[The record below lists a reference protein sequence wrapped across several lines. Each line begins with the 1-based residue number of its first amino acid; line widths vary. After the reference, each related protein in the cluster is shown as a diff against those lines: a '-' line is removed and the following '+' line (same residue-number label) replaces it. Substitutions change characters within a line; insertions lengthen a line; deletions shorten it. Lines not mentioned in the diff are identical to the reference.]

1 MTRQHIT
8 KFFRDL
14 KRATRATAFRFSLLF
29 TVAFSIITAFSMV
42 MIYQTAKREISEQ
55 IDSRLFSESVRLSR
69 ALQSRSSLDFYA
81 PVTGMTERVPNE
93 PDMSF
98 CLTRRNND
106 LNDQAFRHDG
116 LVLLNI
122 ALSDL
127 CQIDPLQS
135 DSDRDQAPIRVLMTA
150 VDGQYT
156 LAIGYDTRSQRRL
169 LDRMLNMVYVVTSI
183 LLIASFFGSFF
194 MSRHIT
200 NAIARI
206 TGTARLIVD
215 GDFAERIKVTDRDSV
230 ELGNLAGNLNHMLER
245 IENLITSQRQ
255 VTNNI
260 AHDLRSPL
268 NRMRSRME
276 VALLD
281 RKATP
286 ADLRDVIASSV
297 IDAENLLRT
306 FNAMMNIA
314 QVESRAR
321 DDFKEIS
328 LSHICEDLA
337 EMYEVLSE
345 EGELS
350 FAQDIAPNLHIMGNR
365 QLIAQ
370 AITNLL
376 DNAVK
381 YTPKGGRIELIA
393 YHDGQNVV
401 VAVGDNGEGIPDDKR
416 GEVLKRFVRLD
427 SARSTPGNGLGL
439 SLVTAIMNLHTGMIH
454 LEDNKPGLRIE
465 LWLPTVEQFNS
476 RHGKSAAKPDP
487 EHDKPHA
494 LPTAHQPS

>member
-1 MTRQHIT
+1 MIRPLTT

-14 KRATRATAFRFSLLF
+14 KRVTRATAFRVSLLF
-29 TVAFSIITAFSMV
+29 TVAISIITAISMT
-42 MIYQTAKREISEQ
+42 MIYQTAEQEISEQ
-55 IDSRLFSESVRLSR
+55 IDSRLFSESVRLTR
-69 ALQSRSSLDFYA
+69 ALQSRSGLDFYSPA
-81 PVTGMTERVPNE
+81 TGITERVPNE

-98 CLTRRNND
+98 CLIRHRELSSQLRRND
-106 LNDQAFRHDG
+106 MQSLLF
-116 LVLLNI
+116 LNI

-127 CQIDPLQS
+127 CQIDPFQTKS
-135 DSDRDQAPIRVLMTA
+135 GSADSIRVLITA
-150 VDGQYT
+150 VDDYHA
-156 LAIGYDTRSQRRL
+156 LAIGYDTRTQRRL
-169 LDRMLNMVYVVTSI
+169 LERMLNMVYFVTII
-183 LLIASFFGSFF
+183 LLVASFFGSFF
-194 MSRHIT
+194 MSRNIT
-200 NAIARI
+200 GTIARI
-206 TGTARLIVD
+206 SSTARLIVD
-215 GDFAERIKVTDRDSV
+215 GDFSERIKITERDSV
-230 ELGNLAGNLNHMLER
+230 ELSQLASNLNHMLDR

-281 RKATP
+281 RKISCD
-286 ADLRDVIASSV
+286 DLREVIAASV
-297 IDAENLLRT
+297 NDAENLLRT

-321 DDFKEIS
+321 DDFREIS
-328 LSHICEDLA
+328 VSTICEDLA

-345 EGELS
+345 EGDHEFS
-350 FAQDIAPNLHIMGNR
+350 HDIQPGLHVMGNR

-381 YTPKGGRIELIA
+381 YTPKSGKIDLTVH
-393 YHDGQNVV
+393 HDDQHIV

-416 GEVLKRFVRLD
+416 EEVLKRFVRLD

-439 SLVTAIMNLHTGMIH
+439 SLVSAIVNLHGGMIH
-454 LEDNKPGLRIE
+454 LENNNPGLRIE
-465 LWLPTVEQFNS
+465 LWLPTVAQFNN
-476 RHGKSAAKPDP
+476 RLVKTDMRQIEK
-487 EHDKPHA
+487 
-494 LPTAHQPS
+494 LV

>member
-1 MTRQHIT
+1 MIRQPIT
-8 KFFRDL
+8 KFLRDL

-29 TVAFSIITAFSMV
+29 TVVFSIITAISMV
-42 MIYQTAKREISEQ
+42 MIYQTAEREISEQ

-69 ALQSRSSLDFYA
+69 ALVGRSGLDFYV
-81 PVTGMTERVPNE
+81 PPTGMTERVPNE
-93 PDMSF
+93 PDMSY
-98 CLTRRNND
+98 CLTRRND
-106 LNDQAFRHDG
+106 LNEQAFRHDG

-122 ALSDL
+122 ALADL
-127 CQIDPLQS
+127 CQIDPQQS
-135 DSDRDQAPIRVLMTA
+135 GSDRDQAPIRVLMTA
-150 VDGQYT
+150 VDGQHT
-156 LAIGYDTRSQRRL
+156 LALGYDTRSQRRL
-169 LDRMLNMVYVVTSI
+169 LERMLNMVYFVTGI

-215 GDFAERIKVTDRDSV
+215 GDFSERIKTTERDST
-230 ELGNLAGNLNHMLER
+230 ELSNLAGNLNHMLER

-281 RKATP
+281 RNAKSGE
-286 ADLRDVIASSV
+286 LRDVIASSV
-297 IDAENLLRT
+297 LDAENLLRT

-328 LSHICEDLA
+328 LTGICEDLA
-337 EMYEVLSE
+337 EMYDVLSE
-345 EGELS
+345 EGELT
-350 FAQDIAPNLHIMGNR
+350 FAQDIAPNLRIMGNR

-381 YTPKGGRIELIA
+381 YTPKGGHIELIA
-393 YHDGQNVV
+393 CHDGQHIT

-439 SLVTAIMNLHTGMIH
+439 SLVSAIMNLHTGMIH
-454 LEDNKPGLRIE
+454 LEDNNPGLRIE
-465 LWLPTVEQFNS
+465 LRLPTVEQFNS
-476 RHGKSAAKPDP
+476 RHGKTARKIEAEQP
-487 EHDKPHA
+487 EKPHP

>member
-1 MTRQHIT
+1 
-8 KFFRDL
+8 
-14 KRATRATAFRFSLLF
+14 
-29 TVAFSIITAFSMV
+29 
-42 MIYQTAKREISEQ
+42 MIYQTAEQEISEQ

-69 ALQSRSSLDFYA
+69 ALQSRSSLDFYRPA
-81 PVTGMTERVPNE
+81 TGITERVPNE

-98 CLTRRNND
+98 CLIRRKELSAQLRRGNAQS
-106 LNDQAFRHDG
+106 LLF
-116 LVLLNI
+116 LNI

-127 CQIDPLQS
+127 CQIDPFQAQS
-135 DSDRDQAPIRVLMTA
+135 RGAQDSIRVLITA
-150 VDGQYT
+150 VDEHHA
-156 LAIGYDTRSQRRL
+156 LAIGYDTRTQRRL
-169 LDRMLNMVYVVTSI
+169 LERMLNMVYFVTII
-183 LLIASFFGSFF
+183 LLVASFFGSFF
-194 MSRHIT
+194 MSRNIT
-200 NAIARI
+200 NTIGRI
-206 TGTARLIVD
+206 SRTARLIVD
-215 GDFAERIKVTDRDSV
+215 GDFSERIKITDRDSV
-230 ELGNLAGNLNHMLER
+230 ELSQLASNLNHMLDR

-281 RKATP
+281 RKIGC
-286 ADLRDVIASSV
+286 DELRDVIAESV
-297 IDAENLLRT
+297 TDAENLLRT
-306 FNAMMNIA
+306 FNAMLNIA

-328 LSHICEDLA
+328 VSAICEDLA

-345 EGELS
+345 EGDHKFS
-350 FAQDIAPNLHIMGNR
+350 HDIASGLQVMGNR

-381 YTPKGGRIELIA
+381 YTPKSGKIDLSLHFAHEHI
-393 YHDGQNVV
+393 V
-401 VAVGDNGEGIPDDKR
+401 VAVGDNGEGIPKDKR

-439 SLVTAIMNLHTGMIH
+439 SLVSAIMNLHGGTIH
-454 LEDNKPGLRIE
+454 LEDNEPGLRIE
-465 LWLPTVEQFNS
+465 LWLPTVSQFRNRFS
-476 RHGKSAAKPDP
+476 RP
-487 EHDKPHA
+487 EIHHD
-494 LPTAHQPS
+494 

>member
-1 MTRQHIT
+1 MIRPLIT

-29 TVAFSIITAFSMV
+29 TVAFSIVTAISMV
-42 MIYQTAKREISEQ
+42 MIYQTAEQEISEQ
-55 IDSRLFSESVRLSR
+55 IDSRLFSESVRMSR
-69 ALQSRSSLDFYA
+69 ALQSRSGFDFYA
-81 PVTGMTERVPNE
+81 PPTGITERVPNE
-93 PDMSF
+93 PDMTF
-98 CLTRRNND
+98 CLTPRRD
-106 LNDQAFRHDG
+106 LNDQTFQRNS
-116 LVLLNI
+116 LIFLNI

-135 DSDRDQAPIRVLMTA
+135 SGSTGGDTIRVLITA
-150 VDGQYT
+150 VDDQHA

-169 LDRMLNMVYVVTSI
+169 LERMLNMVYFVTRI
-183 LLIASFFGSFF
+183 LLVASFFGSFF
-194 MSRHIT
+194 MSRNIT
-200 NAIARI
+200 NSIARI
-206 TGTARLIVD
+206 TGTARRIVD
-215 GDFAERIKVTDRDSV
+215 GDFGERIQTTERDSV
-230 ELGNLAGNLNHMLER
+230 ELSNLAGNLNHMLER

-281 RKATP
+281 RQAKA

-321 DDFKEIS
+321 DDFKNIS
-328 LSHICEDLA
+328 LSAICEDLA
-337 EMYEVLSE
+337 EMYDVLSE
-345 EGELS
+345 EDELEFS
-350 FAQDIAPNLHIMGNR
+350 QDIADDLHIMGNR

-381 YTPKGGRIELIA
+381 YTPKGGKIGLRAYRHGEHLI
-393 YHDGQNVV
+393 
-401 VAVGDNGEGIPDDKR
+401 VAVTDNGEGIPDNKR
-416 GEVLKRFVRLD
+416 ADVLKRFVRLD

-439 SLVTAIMNLHTGMIH
+439 SLVSAIMNLHSGTIH
-454 LEDNKPGLRIE
+454 LEDNQPGLRIE
-465 LWLPTVEQFNS
+465 LWLPSVEQFN
-476 RHGKSAAKPDP
+476 RRLAKTAHKP
-487 EHDKPHA
+487 EHH
-494 LPTAHQPS
+494 

>member
-1 MTRQHIT
+1 MTRQPIL

-29 TVAFSIITAFSMV
+29 TVAFSIITAISMV
-42 MIYQTAKREISEQ
+42 MIYQTAEREISEQ

-69 ALQSRSSLDFYA
+69 ALGNRSGLDFYV
-81 PVTGMTERVPNE
+81 PPTGITERVPNE

-98 CLTRRNND
+98 CLTRRNE
-106 LNDQAFRHDG
+106 LNDGAFRSDG

-135 DSDRDQAPIRVLMTA
+135 GTDRDQAPIRVLMTA
-150 VDGQYT
+150 VDAEHT

-169 LDRMLNMVYVVTSI
+169 LERMLNMVYFVTGI

-215 GDFAERIKVTDRDSV
+215 GDFAERIKVTERDSV
-230 ELGNLAGNLNHMLER
+230 ELSNLAGNLNHMLER
-245 IENLITSQRQ
+245 IETLIISQRQ

-281 RKATP
+281 KQ
-286 ADLRDVIASSV
+286 ADSEELRDVIASSV
-297 IDAENLLRT
+297 LDAENLLRT

-321 DDFKEIS
+321 DDFKA
-328 LSHICEDLA
+328 LNLTHICEDLA
-337 EMYEVLSE
+337 EMYDVLTE
-345 EGELS
+345 EGEHT
-350 FAQDIAPNLHIMGNR
+350 FAQDIAPNLAVMGNR

-381 YTPKGGRIELIA
+381 YTPKGGHIDLIA
-393 YHDGQNVV
+393 YQKGEHIV

-416 GEVLKRFVRLD
+416 EEVLKRFVRLD

-439 SLVTAIMNLHTGMIH
+439 SLVAAIMNLHTGTIH
-454 LEDNKPGLRIE
+454 LQDNRPGLRIE
-465 LWLPTVEQFNS
+465 LRLPTVEQFNS
-476 RHGKSAAKPDP
+476 RHAKNPAKTDAQHG
-487 EHDKPHA
+487 EAQA
-494 LPTAHQPS
+494 LPAAPAS

>member
-1 MTRQHIT
+1 MIRQPIT

-29 TVAFSIITAFSMV
+29 TVAFSIITAISMV
-42 MIYQTAKREISEQ
+42 MIYQTAEREISEQ
-55 IDSRLFSESVRLSR
+55 IDARLFSESVRLGR
-69 ALQSRSSLDFYA
+69 ALGSRSGLDFYV

-98 CLTRRNND
+98 CLTRRND
-106 LNDQAFRHDG
+106 LSEQAFRGEG
-116 LVLLNI
+116 LILLNI
-122 ALSDL
+122 PLSDL
-127 CQIDPLQS
+127 CQIDLMQS
-135 DSDRDQAPIRVLMTA
+135 DNSRDQAPFRVLMTDI
-150 VDGQYT
+150 DGQHT

-169 LDRMLNMVYVVTSI
+169 LERMLNMVYFVTAV
-183 LLIASFFGSFF
+183 LLLASFFGSFF

-215 GDFAERIKVTDRDSV
+215 GDFAERIKVTERDSV
-230 ELGNLAGNLNHMLER
+230 ELSNLAGNLNHMLER
-245 IENLITSQRQ
+245 IENLIISQRQ

-281 RKATP
+281 RNAKP
-286 ADLRDVIASSV
+286 AELRDVIASSV

-321 DDFKEIS
+321 DDFKDIS

-337 EMYEVLSE
+337 EMYDVLSE

-350 FAQDIAPNLHIMGNR
+350 FAQNIAPNLHIMGNR

-381 YTPKGGRIELIA
+381 YTPKGGNIELIA
-393 YHDGQNVV
+393 YHNGKNII
-401 VAVGDNGEGIPDDKR
+401 VAVADNGEGIPDDKR

-439 SLVTAIMNLHTGMIH
+439 SLVTAIMNLHSGVIH

-476 RHGKSAAKPDP
+476 RHAKNKLSRPAENDKAPTVPAA
-487 EHDKPHA
+487 H
-494 LPTAHQPS
+494 LS